1 MTSGSSGSAPAD
13 GPLLRCIQC
22 DTPMTIIRGTITWDG
37 DWETNTYLF
46 ECRGSGCLTSAE
58 AMWRTF
64 IPIDVAQMRDG

>member
-1 MTSGSSGSAPAD
+1 
-13 GPLLRCIQC
+13 
-22 DTPMTIIRGTITWDG
+22 MTIIRGTITWDG